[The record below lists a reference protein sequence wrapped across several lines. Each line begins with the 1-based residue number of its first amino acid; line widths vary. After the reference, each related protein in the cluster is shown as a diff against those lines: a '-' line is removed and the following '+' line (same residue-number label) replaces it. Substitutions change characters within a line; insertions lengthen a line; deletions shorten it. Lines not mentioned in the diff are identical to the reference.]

1 MGESVSLAHDRFPVK
16 ARAGSVSDVFPRFS
30 EDESGREG
38 SSLTLP
44 ALAIQ
49 RNFQRRV
56 RGRIDELRRNVDD

>member
-1 MGESVSLAHDRFPVK
+1 MNEDKSV
-16 ARAGSVSDVFPRFS
+16 
-30 EDESGREG
+30 REG